1 MATVLDELIVKLG
14 AETDLSG
21 FRRLESRVE
30 RTRARLDSLAAG
42 LFKVGVAVTGAA
54 TAAVT
59 EFAGFESE
67 ISKIEGLVGVSRD
80 QLDAWRKDLVSISRE
95 TGKAPRELAKALF
108 FVTSAG
114 LRGAEAIDVLRQSA
128 RASAAGLGDQVPI
141 VDLLTSA
148 INAYGSENLTAQQ
161 ATDALTEAVR
171 LGKLEP
177 GSLAAAMGRV
187 LPVSSA
193 MGVQFNEIA
202 GLMAAMSR
210 TGTTAEESV
219 TQLTAVMSGLLNP
232 GSSAEKALSGVGL
245 SVEQLRKEIRDKGL
259 FSALRTLQ
267 TAFHG
272 NNEALVEVFPNI
284 RALRGI
290 FDLLGPG
297 LKTNIGLLEEMK
309 SSVGVTDEAFE
320 AAANTLQFRASKS
333 VAIFRSALVDM
344 GERLKPVAIA
354 ILDFA
359 DRAISAFQKLPDSIK
374 TVIATILS
382 LGPVILGAAVG
393 AKALS
398 LALGGFGPAVRT
410 VVSGSNFLRSGLVS
424 TFTFLTT
431 GFSTAFQFIRTT
443 ATTAFAFI
451 VRKKRLL
458 DSVLAFVGW
467 KGLLMEGFRR
477 VQASAL
483 LAFGKVRSAALAV
496 PTSIGAIRT
505 ALIAMRATM
514 ISSFAGF
521 AVAAAP
527 LLPIIL
533 GIAAAAALLIA
544 SWKPISTFFS
554 GLWGGLTE
562 GTGRVSEAFGR
573 LLDALGP
580 VGEGIR
586 AGFQA
591 VGDAWSWLVNLFGD
605 QSDVG
610 RGWGEGIIDGVVS
623 VIDSFTN
630 LINWF
635 RNFSLADLIAD
646 AVSGAGE
653 ILSNAVSGALQ
664 LVRDL
669 LPSSDARTGPLS
681 DLTRSGRSI
690 METLSDG
697 VRRSAPLRVAL
708 TAGALT
714 LPPVDQIVSP
724 VVEDLVGNLPEVS
737 QTVNPAV
744 SGLDRLATDLSPVA
758 QVVSPVVEDLNRSLD
773 PIEQTVSP
781 VVSGL
786 DRLAATTLPDVEQTV
801 SPVVSG
807 LDRLAATTL
816 PDVEQTVSPVV
827 SGLDRLATDLSPV
840 AQVVSPVVEDLNRT
854 LAPIDQTVS
863 PVVQELTSTLEPIE
877 QTVSPVVSGLDQLAT
892 TLPSV
897 DQSVSP
903 VVQDLVS
910 LPAIDQTVNPVVSSL
925 DQLSIS
931 LPPVAQTVSPVVEDL
946 NRLSGNLPDVEQ
958 TVSPVVRGLD
968 QLATTLPP
976 IEQTVSPVTDGL
988 PNLPGGLAD
997 IDNLERFFPVGP
1009 VPLPPVP
1016 AAATSR
1022 ETTVTIR
1029 IEEGA
1034 IQIRSDGNSREI
1046 AEAVHRGLA
1055 EAVRDAVEQAD
1066 SQVIV

>member
-14 AETDLSG
+14 SETDLSG
-21 FRRLESRVE
+21 FRRLETRVE
-30 RTRARLDSLAAG
+30 RTRARLDNFASGAL
-42 LFKVGVAVTGAA
+42 KVGTALTAAAVGTLTGFAAQQAKFSEVSAKTGIDVQQLRDDYAQAARDISEDTGIATTSILDGFQKAISAGVTGADAIRLVGKAARSEAAGIGLLTDQISSATTIMEVFGIDGADALDIIARAAQVGEGETADFAQSLKGIAA
-54 TAAVT
+54 TAKPLKVP
-59 EFAGFESE
+59 FE
-67 ISKIEGLVGVSRD
+67 
-80 QLDAWRKDLVSISRE
+80 
-95 TGKAPRELAKALF
+95 ELA
-108 FVTSAG
+108 SA
-114 LRGAEAIDVLRQSA
+114 
-128 RASAAGLGDQVPI
+128 
-141 VDLLTSA
+141 
-148 INAYGSENLTAQQ
+148 
-161 ATDALTEAVR
+161 
-171 LGKLEP
+171 
-177 GSLAAAMGRV
+177 LAAASQTAKSV
-187 LPVSSA
+187 PV
-193 MGVQFNEIA
+193 
-202 GLMAAMSR
+202 
-210 TGTTAEESV
+210 AE
-219 TQLTAVMSGLLNP
+219 TQLNSFLRSIQSP
-232 GSSAEKALSGVGL
+232 SKESQKALKEFTGGL
-245 SVEQLRKEIRDKGL
+245 VTFQTIQRSIQTDGL
-259 FSALRTLQ
+259 DAVIGTLQ
-267 TAFHG
+267 TIADSDPEKIARLFPRE
-272 NNEALVEVFPNI
+272 EAQQFFNVADPVKI
-284 RALRGI
+284 RALFEEIEAGSGTISRA
-290 FDLLGPG
+290 FDEGSEDVRRMATQTREVMRNLAADIGETLAPSFSVVNGLVREFAEWFSGLGEGPKQAIGHLLVIGP
-297 LKTNIGLLEEMK
+297 LL
-309 SSVGVTDEAFE
+309 
-320 AAANTLQFRASKS
+320 
-333 VAIFRSALVDM
+333 
-344 GERLKPVAIA
+344 
-354 ILDFA
+354 
-359 DRAISAFQKLPDSIK
+359 
-374 TVIATILS
+374 
-382 LGPVILGAAVG
+382 LGAAVFARG
-393 AKALS
+393 LS
-398 LALGGFGPAVRT
+398 LALGGFGPAGQVIRDT
-410 VVSGSNFLRSGLVS
+410 AGKIRGALSATLS
-424 TFTFLTT
+424 FLTT
-431 GFSTAFQFIRTT
+431 NAPIAFQSLQGAAQSAFRVIQIGKRRLD
-443 ATTAFAFI
+443 ATLAFA
-451 VRKKRLL
+451 
-458 DSVLAFVGW
+458 GW
-467 KGLLMEGFRR
+467 KGVFLSSL
-477 VQASAL
+477 SAVRSVFATAFTGIVA
-483 LAFGKVRSAALAV
+483 AFGTSVAGIKALAV
-496 PTSIGAIRT
+496 VMWAAISGP
-505 ALIAMRATM
+505 A
-514 ISSFAGF
+514 
-521 AVAAAP
+521 
-527 LLPIIL
+527 LPIVL
-533 GIAAAAALLIA
+533 GIVALAALLIA
-544 SWKPISTFFS
+544 AWKPISTFFS

-623 VIDSFTN
+623 VIDSFTS

-646 AVSGAGE
+646 AVSGAGD

-737 QTVNPAV
+737 QTV
-744 SGLDRLATDLSPVA
+744 
-758 QVVSPVVEDLNRSLD
+758 SPVVEDLNRSLS

-786 DRLAATTLPDVEQTV
+786 
-801 SPVVSG
+801 G
-807 LDRLAATTL
+807 
-816 PDVEQTVSPVV
+816 
-827 SGLDRLATDLSPV
+827 RLATDLSPV

-854 LAPIDQTVS
+854 LAPIEQTVS
-863 PVVQELTSTLEPIE
+863 PMVQELTSTLE
-877 QTVSPVVSGLDQLAT
+877 
-892 TLPSV
+892 
-897 DQSVSP
+897 
-903 VVQDLVS
+903 
-910 LPAIDQTVNPVVSSL
+910 
-925 DQLSIS
+925 
-931 LPPVAQTVSPVVEDL
+931 
-946 NRLSGNLPDVEQ
+946 
-958 TVSPVVRGLD
+958 
-968 QLATTLPP
+968 P